1 MPTKNQTAG
10 AQVAF
15 IAHPTDMSIFKSYI
29 SALRPDKQYS
39 DALLLKLFEW
49 TQPYPVKS
57 FSRLGFNRGITADA
71 RFYMV
76 PFLPEMT
83 TISVKNTIGKVERTL
98 AMAAA
103 EGCTVAAL
111 GGFTSIVVQNS
122 EHDLAAKHGIRI
134 TSGNTFTA
142 ALIIRAVEIVA
153 ARFGVP
159 LSQMTMAVIGAS
171 GDIGSA
177 CVGYFSRYVKKMLLT
192 ARGSAALEAVIKR
205 YVQGAVSEMSIEK
218 DARAAVAKADCCIFV
233 TSAHCA
239 MFTQEDFKPGT
250 IVCDASVPANV
261 TAFPELRKDVFV
273 FHGGIASIPFEIDTS
288 FDIGLASTYSF
299 YGCQLEG
306 LLLAL
311 HPELPCSWGRGNIS
325 QERIDMFLSFLEIY
339 PDMKPV
345 YTIEK
350 IVYNEQMLDSYASWW
365 RENRFTST

>member
-1 MPTKNQTAG
+1 VPTKYRSAG

-15 IAHPTDMSIFKSYI
+15 IAHPTDMSIFKAYI
-29 SALRPDKQYS
+29 AALKPDKRYA

-49 TQPYPVKS
+49 TRPYPVKS
-57 FSRLGFNRGITADA
+57 FSQLGFHPDRAVDA

-83 TISVKNTIGKVERTL
+83 AISIKNTIGKVDQTI

-142 ALIIRAVEIVA
+142 ALIIRSIEEIA
-153 ARFGVP
+153 ERFGVS
-159 LSQMTMAVIGAS
+159 LATMTMSIIGAS

-177 CVGYFSRYVKKMLLT
+177 CTGYFSQRVNKLVLT
-192 ARGSAALEAVIKR
+192 ARGSAGLEAVVEK
-205 YVQGAVSEMSIEK
+205 YQKGATAKMCIEK
-218 DARAAVAKADCCIFV
+218 DTRAAVVLADCCIFV

-239 MFTQEDFKPGT
+239 MFTQDDFKPGT

-261 TAFPELRKDVFV
+261 TTFPNLRNDVFV
-273 FHGGIASIPFEIDTS
+273 FHGGIASIPFEIDTT
-288 FDIGLASTYSF
+288 FDIGLASTHTF

-311 HPELPCSWGRGNIS
+311 HPELPCSWGRGNIRA
-325 QERIDMFLSFLEIY
+325 ETIDTFLSLLDTY
-339 PDMKPV
+339 PAMKPV
-345 YTIEK
+345 FTINK
-350 IVYNEQMLDSYASWW
+350 VIYNEQMLDSYAIWW
-365 RENRFTST
+365 RKHRNSPV